1 MPSLLQLSL
10 KAADLATL
18 PARYVLKT
26 AIGLARGGD
35 GPAPAPAPSPEAEER
50 ARDVAA
56 ADAKVK
62 APPKPRAKPKPKPSP
77 KAARRAARHEPTR
90 GQAAALRE
98 EQRRAEEDAVRGPGE
113 QGADGPQA
121 SHVGATI
128 EVAPPWEGYD
138 ALTEDQVLDRLIG
151 ADAGLRAAVR
161 LYEGY
166 NGGRRQILI
175 ATEEVVVEG

>member
-26 AIGLARGGD
+26 AIGLVRGGD
-35 GPAPAPAPSPEAEER
+35 GPAPAPAPSPEAPAR
-50 ARDVAA
+50 ARDVEA

-62 APPKPRAKPKPKPSP
+62 APPKPRAKPKPSP

-113 QGADGPQA
+113 QSGGGSEA